1 MTLPESDIS
10 SSRLDTWKNKLLDL
24 TNRNRLLN
32 HRDTKGCL
40 RIVCPDPSLLEDK
53 LARGNQIRIM
63 AFPRPEKEL
72 ELTFEGDPASN
83 IDSGAA
89 EQPPKQIDSGHEE
102 DTDDLSP
109 DDTEIEQFALRQLK
123 KQQAAVV
130 VDLPEEELD
139 KRSVQIFRRAR
150 TSLQE
155 GGTGTL
161 YLALGF
167 LLWKRERDS
176 DRTFKAPLILLPVQM
191 IRRSVKDGIRIIA
204 SDDEPRVNSTLL
216 EMLRRD
222 FGITIDELEVELPT
236 DDHGLDVKKI
246 WDHFRSAISEAD
258 GFKVSEEVVLGNF
271 SFVKYLMWADLNERS
286 DALASSND
294 IVRHLMFTHSQAFTG
309 GDAQISKDTLDQEF
323 RPQDLHMPLTADSS
337 QIAAVA
343 AADKGNSFIIFGP
356 PGTGK
361 SQTISNIIANMLGKG
376 KTVLFVSEKMAALEV
391 VYRRLDEIA
400 LGKFCLELHSNKA
413 RKLDVLNQLRQA
425 RDFSSRFSTTEW
437 ETQGKELLRLRNNL
451 NDFVENLHRRRKNG
465 FSAYEGIGMKLKHS
479 DLTWRVPLSW
489 SRSDEHSKADFN
501 EMKEAVKTL
510 IQTGVLVDPQVSP
523 FRIVAATDWS
533 PAWQRSIKDK
543 ANQLALDAET
553 CESSF
558 VHMCKTANLPAS
570 EAINHPQLLAF
581 GKLAEVLLNSHG
593 KETHVFLDGEG
604 SEKLNALQAADQA
617 IREYETAF
625 KKLSCPYEE
634 FAWRVLNGDDLQIR
648 LAEAKNSWWLG
659 RIIKA
664 RKIRSTLKKGG
675 AIGKPDPNNDAPQL
689 FILQKSGKKIDELS
703 ESLSELTIWKEH
715 STEPE
720 EIGKLCELANNA
732 MEAMAAIAILP
743 ENLMDL
749 RAAIAE
755 LIENQNDTLTP
766 DAPIGGVCAS
776 FLESLDELHQTDR
789 DFSEISL
796 QSAIESFRE
805 SPNFLRETAEAAK
818 SVSIR
823 DGDLKDWCAWMAARK
838 AAILLE
844 LGPLV
849 DSVENGAIPIEAA
862 GDVFEA
868 SYFDWWTDA
877 LFEEDPTLKDFSR
890 TEREDTITNFC
901 ELDSQY
907 QEATADYIAHKIALS
922 ISLEKSDQRT
932 SKWGILNRELEK
944 QRRHLPIRKLV
955 TEAGDVLSTLTP
967 CFMMSPLSV
976 SQYLPAGHNH
986 FDVVIFDEASQITTW
1001 DAIGTIARAKQVIV
1015 AGDPKQMPPTNFF
1028 DRQDD
1033 ELDEEDLDTD
1043 LESILSEMLACDIPE
1058 QPLNLHY
1065 RSKKE
1070 DLIAFSN
1077 DRYYDN
1083 RLITFPSPEESRGV
1097 QLIRSNGFYDRGKSR
1112 TNDEEARQVVDE
1124 IIRRLQNP
1132 DKAIREDSI
1141 GVVTFSSAQQKK
1153 IEDLLD
1159 ERRRNNPD
1167 IEWAFREEDMEPVFV
1182 KNLETV
1188 QGDERDIILFSS
1200 GYGPDRAGKLH
1211 MHFGPLNKPGGER
1224 RLNVALTRSR
1234 KQMLIFTS
1242 LNPDMMDLNR
1252 TQARAVADLKHFLD
1266 FAEKGSIALAS
1277 ATDGSVGD
1285 VESPF
1290 EAEVVK
1296 SLRSKSWEVESQ
1308 IGVSSFRIDIG
1319 VKHPD
1324 QPGRYLA
1331 GVECDGA
1338 TYHSSYVAKERDKI
1352 RQSVLEG
1359 LGWTLFRI
1367 WSPDWWLDRHKAT
1380 EEIHTLLQD
1389 HLEADRQRRQISELK

>member
-40 RIVCPDPSLLEDK
+40 QIVCPDPSLLEDK
-53 LARGNQIRIM
+53 LARGNQIRIV

-83 IDSGAA
+83 IDSKAA

-102 DTDDLSP
+102 DTDGLSP

-123 KQQAAVV
+123 KQQASVV

-139 KRSVQIFRRAR
+139 KRSVQIFRSAR

-167 LLWKRERDS
+167 LHWKRERDS

-191 IRRSVKDGIRIIA
+191 TRRSVKDGIRIIA

-222 FGITIDELEVELPT
+222 FGITIDELEGELPT

-246 WDHFRSAISEAD
+246 WDHFRSVISEAD

-309 GDAQISKDTLDQEF
+309 GGAQISKDTLDQEF

-361 SQTISNIIANMLGKG
+361 SQTISNIIANMLGKD

-391 VYRRLDEIA
+391 VYRRLDEIG

-451 NDFVENLHRRRKNG
+451 NNFVENLHKRRENG
-465 FSAYEGIGMKLKHS
+465 FSAFEGIGLKLKHS
-479 DLTWRVPLSW
+479 DLGWRVSLSW
-489 SRSDEHSKADFN
+489 GRSDEHSKTDFS

-510 IQTGVLVDPQVSP
+510 VQTGVLVDPQVSP

-543 ANQLALDAET
+543 AKQLVLDADT
-553 CESSF
+553 CESSLL
-558 VHMCKTANLPAS
+558 HMCKTTNLPAS
-570 EAINHPQLLAF
+570 NEINYSQLLAF
-581 GKLAEVLLNSHG
+581 GQLAEVLLNSYG
-593 KETHVFLDGEG
+593 KETHLFLGGGG
-604 SEKLNALQAADQA
+604 STKLNALQAADQA
-617 IREYETAF
+617 MSEYKTAF

-634 FAWRVLNGDDLQIR
+634 FAWRRLNGNDLQMR
-648 LAEAKNSWWLG
+648 LSEAQNSWWFGEIL
-659 RIIKA
+659 KT
-664 RKIRSTLKKGG
+664 RKIRATLKKDG
-675 AIGKPDPNNDAPQL
+675 AIGKPDPNNDAPL
-689 FILQKSGKKIDELS
+689 LSILKKSGEKIDELS
-703 ESLSELTIWKEH
+703 EILNELTIWKKH
-715 STEPE
+715 STDAE
-720 EIGKLCELANNA
+720 EVSKLCELANRA
-732 MEAMAAIAILP
+732 LEATATIATSH
-743 ENLMDL
+743 ENLIDL
-749 RAAIAE
+749 RYAIAE
-755 LIENQNDTLTP
+755 LIEKQNDALAPYTP
-766 DAPIGGVCAS
+766 LGMSCAS
-776 FLESLDELHQTDR
+776 FLESLAKLHQSDQ
-789 DFSEISL
+789 DFSEASL
-796 QSAIESFRE
+796 QSAIAVFRE
-805 SPNFLRETAEAAK
+805 SASLLNEISETAE
-818 SVSIR
+818 SVSKR
-823 DGDLKDWCAWMAARK
+823 DGDLKDWCAWMAARR
-838 AAILLE
+838 ASILLE
-844 LGPLV
+844 LGSLV
-849 DSVENGAIPIEAA
+849 NAVENGAIPIEAA

-877 LFEEDPTLKDFSR
+877 LFEEDPTLKNFSR
-890 TEREDTITNFC
+890 TKHQDTIHNFC
-901 ELDSQY
+901 ELDSHY
-907 QEATADYIAHKIALS
+907 QAVTANYIAHQIALS
-922 ISLEKSDQRT
+922 ISLKNNDQRT

-1033 ELDEEDLDTD
+1033 EMDEEDLDAD

-1077 DRYYDN
+1077 DRYYN
-1083 RLITFPSPEESRGV
+1083 NSLITFPSPEEKRGLH
-1097 QLIRSNGFYDRGKSR
+1097 LIESNGVYDRGKSR
-1112 TNDEEARQVVDE
+1112 TNDEEARQVVNE
-1124 IIRRLQNP
+1124 IIQRLQHS
-1132 DKAIREDSI
+1132 DKATRQETI
-1141 GVVTFSSAQQKK
+1141 GVVTFNTEQQRR
-1153 IEDLLD
+1153 IENLLD
-1159 ERRRNNPD
+1159 EERRNNPD
-1167 IEWAFREEDMEPVFV
+1167 IEWAFQEEDPEPVFV

-1188 QGDERDIILFSS
+1188 QGDERDIILFST
-1200 GYGPDRAGKLH
+1200 GYGPDIAGNLS
-1211 MHFGPLNKPGGER
+1211 MNFGPLNREGGER

-1242 LNPDMMDLNR
+1242 LSPDKMDLSR
-1252 TQARAVADLKHFLD
+1252 TQAKAVADLKHFLD

-1290 EAEVVK
+1290 ETEVVK
-1296 SLRSKSWEVESQ
+1296 SLRSKGWEVESQ

-1338 TYHSSYVAKERDKI
+1338 TYHSSYVAKERDKV

-1367 WSPDWWLDRHKAT
+1367 WSPDWWLDRRKAT

-1389 HLEADRQRRQISELK
+1389 HLEADRHRH

>member
-1 MTLPESDIS
+1 MTLSESDIS
-10 SSRLDTWKNKLLDL
+10 SSRLDAWKSKLLDL

-53 LARGNQIRIM
+53 LARGNQIRIV
-63 AFPRPEKEL
+63 AFPRPERDPEL
-72 ELTFEGDPASN
+72 DFEDDAETGPDSEAGGRSAGFS
-83 IDSGAA
+83 DSGSENSANDFDEA
-89 EQPPKQIDSGHEE
+89 
-102 DTDDLSP
+102 
-109 DDTEIEQFALRQLK
+109 EIEEFALRQLNRTRT
-123 KQQAAVV
+123 AVV
-130 VDLPEEELD
+130 VDLPEEELE

-150 TSLQE
+150 TALQE

-161 YLALGF
+161 YLAIGF
-167 LLWKRERDS
+167 LHWKREQDS
-176 DRTFKAPLILLPVQM
+176 DRVFKAPLILLPVQM
-191 IRRSVKDGIRIIA
+191 VRKSVKDGIRIIA

-222 FGITIDELEVELPT
+222 FGITVSELDGELPT
-236 DDHGLDVKKI
+236 DDHGLDVRSI
-246 WDHFRSAISEAD
+246 WDLFKNAVSAAK
-258 GFKVSEEVVLGNF
+258 GFKVTEEVVLGNF
-271 SFVKYLMWADLNERS
+271 SFVKYLMWADLSERS

-294 IVRHLMFTHSQAFTG
+294 IVHHLMFTHSQAFTCG
-309 GDAQISKDTLDQEF
+309 SAQISKDTLDEEF
-323 RPQDLHMPLTADSS
+323 KPQDLHMPLTADSS

-343 AADKGNSFIIFGP
+343 AADRGNSFIIFGP

-391 VYRRLDEIA
+391 VYRRLDEIG

-413 RKLDVLNQLRQA
+413 RKLDVLDQLRQA
-425 RDFSSRFSTTEW
+425 RDFSSRFSATEW
-437 ETQGKELLRLRNNL
+437 ETQGEELLQLRNNL
-451 NDFVENLHRRRKNG
+451 NDFVEHLHRRRKNG
-465 FSAYEGIGMKLKHS
+465 FSAFEGIGLKLKHS
-479 DLTWRVPLSW
+479 DLDWRVSLSW
-489 SRSDEHSKADFN
+489 GRSDEHSKTDFN
-501 EMKEAVKTL
+501 EMSEAVKAL
-510 IQTGVLVDPQVSP
+510 IQTGKLVDPQISP

-533 PAWQRSIKDK
+533 PAWRRSIKDK
-543 ANQLALDAET
+543 AEQLTLDAEA
-553 CESSF
+553 CESSLGE
-558 VHMCKTANLPAS
+558 MCKIANLPTS
-570 EAINHPQLLAF
+570 EAINHHQLLAF
-581 GKLAEVLLNSHG
+581 GQLAEVLLNSHG
-593 KETHVFLDGEG
+593 KETHLFLGGEEP
-604 SEKLNALQAADQA
+604 EKLNALQAADQA
-617 IREYETAF
+617 LSEYKTAL
-625 KKLSCPYEE
+625 KNLSCSYEE
-634 FAWRVLNGDDLQIR
+634 FAWRGLNGGDLQTR
-648 LAEAKNSWWLG
+648 LSEAQNSWWLG
-659 RIIKA
+659 KILKT
-664 RKIRSTLKKGG
+664 RKIRATLKEGG
-675 AIGKPDPNNDAPQL
+675 AIGKPDPNNDAPL
-689 FILQKSGKKIDELS
+689 LTILQKSGEKIDELS
-703 ESLSELTIWKEH
+703 EMLSELTIWKEH
-715 STEPE
+715 STDAE
-720 EIGKLCELANNA
+720 EVSKLCELANNA
-732 MEAMAAIAILP
+732 LEATATIASSP
-743 ENLMDL
+743 ENLMAL

-755 LIENQNDTLTP
+755 LIGNQNDTLTP
-766 DAPIGGVCAS
+766 DAPIGRICAS
-776 FLESLDELHQTDR
+776 FLESLAKLDQADR
-789 DFSEISL
+789 DFSAISL

-805 SPNFLRETAEAAK
+805 SPSFLREIAESAE

-823 DGDLKDWCAWMAARK
+823 DEDLKDWCAWMAAKR
-838 AAILLE
+838 ASILLE

-849 DSVENGAIPIEAA
+849 DAVESGAIPIEAA
-862 GDVFEA
+862 SDVFEA

-890 TEREDTITNFC
+890 TERQDTIRNFC

-907 QEATADYIAHKIALS
+907 QEATANYIAHKIAFS
-922 ISLEKSDQRT
+922 ISLKNNNQRT
-932 SKWGILNRELEK
+932 PKWGILNRELEK

-955 TEAGDVLSTLTP
+955 TETGDVLTTLTP

-976 SQYLPAGHNH
+976 SQYLPAGHHH

-1028 DRQDD
+1028 DRQDE
-1033 ELDEEDLDTD
+1033 ELDEEDLDAD

-1077 DRYYDN
+1077 DRYYGN
-1083 RLITFPSPEESRGV
+1083 SLITFPSPEDKRGL
-1097 QLIRSNGFYDRGKSR
+1097 QLIKSHGIYDRGKSR
-1112 TNDEEARQVVDE
+1112 TNDEEARQVVKE
-1124 IIRRLQNP
+1124 IMQRLQHP
-1132 DKAIREDSI
+1132 DQATSQETI
-1141 GVVTFSSAQQKK
+1141 GVVTFNAEQQRR
-1153 IEDLLD
+1153 IENLLD
-1159 ERRRNNPD
+1159 EERRNNPD
-1167 IEWAFREEDMEPVFV
+1167 IEWAFQEEVTEPVFV

-1188 QGDERDIILFSS
+1188 QGDERDIILFST
-1200 GYGPDRAGKLH
+1200 GYGPDSAGNLY
-1211 MHFGPLNKPGGER
+1211 MNFGPLNKEGGER

-1242 LNPDMMDLNR
+1242 LDPDKMDLSR
-1252 TQARAVADLKHFLD
+1252 TRAKAVADLKHFLD
-1266 FAEKGSIALAS
+1266 FAEKGAIALAS

-1296 SLRSKSWEVESQ
+1296 SLRSKGWEVESQ

-1324 QPGRYLA
+1324 QHGRYLA

-1338 TYHSSYVAKERDKI
+1338 TYHRSHVAKERDKI

-1367 WSPDWWLDRHKAT
+1367 WSPDWWLDRDKAT

-1389 HLEADRQRRQISELK
+1389 HLEADRRIR